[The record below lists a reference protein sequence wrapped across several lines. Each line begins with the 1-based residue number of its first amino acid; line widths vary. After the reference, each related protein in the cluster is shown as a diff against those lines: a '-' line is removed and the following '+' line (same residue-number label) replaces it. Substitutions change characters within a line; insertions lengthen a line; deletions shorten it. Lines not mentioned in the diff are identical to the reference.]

1 MAFETKYKKRG
12 SNFSLIIMLIALLGL
27 VAAIILWP
35 GAEEQTVTAE
45 LPEEEEVI
53 VEEPKADMTD
63 EEREI
68 EATTLVKVG
77 QVAPDFSVEMLDGR
91 VIKLS
96 ELRGRSRWERAD
108 VDDDEEPRMP
118 KSQQRYDTRRGEV
131 PVRRAVPQQPQR
143 PRPEIISTPK
153 PIDPAR
159 AGMRSVG
166 VRSEAQ
172 QAPAEGCAYRIS
184 ERVEHPKFGAGTIE
198 RIEALAT
205 DHKIVVMF
213 DEYGTKT
220 LLAKFAKLRKL

>member
-45 LPEEEEVI
+45 LPQEEEVI

-96 ELRGRSRWERAD
+96 ELRGKVVMVCFWATWCPPCRQEMAHLQEGVIDHFAGKDLVVLPISRGEQREVVEKFITDNGYTFDVGLDPERAIYD
-108 VDDDEEPRMP
+108 QYASNFVPRTFIINKRGKVTYRVAGYDEQTA
-118 KSQQRYDTRRGEV
+118 K
-131 PVRRAVPQQPQR
+131 AVNAA
-143 PRPEIISTPK
+143 IAK
-153 PIDPAR
+153 
-159 AGMRSVG
+159 
-166 VRSEAQ
+166 
-172 QAPAEGCAYRIS
+172 
-184 ERVEHPKFGAGTIE
+184 
-198 RIEALAT
+198 AL
-205 DHKIVVMF
+205 
-213 DEYGTKT
+213 
-220 LLAKFAKLRKL
+220 R